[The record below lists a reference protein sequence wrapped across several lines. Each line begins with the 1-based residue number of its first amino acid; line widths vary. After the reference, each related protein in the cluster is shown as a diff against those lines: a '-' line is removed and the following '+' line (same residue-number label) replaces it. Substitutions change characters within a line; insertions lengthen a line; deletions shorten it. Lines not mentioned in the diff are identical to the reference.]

1 MSRPVGLALF
11 CSLVVLAEGCRAAA
25 REEAA
30 PSVRLDAAASSLG
43 RVTRACH
50 LLQGGPAERRAE
62 CCGGGAGSHLE
73 SACVR
78 ELNLAL
84 TLGRIELDDA
94 KVERCSE
101 ASAVAL
107 GGCDWVTPGQPV
119 PPAECEGLTRG
130 RVGLGGTCRSSL
142 ECELSFYCEGSTPSQ
157 GGRCTAPKAAGE
169 SCSVPTDALAGYLF
183 ARDLDRTHPTCA
195 GECSLVSHR
204 CEAPAAMPMPAG
216 EPPPAK
222 ATSAVGKLSGEACLT
237 DFDCRAGGCS
247 GTPGTCGM
255 KCSVSFADMDRFASL
270 PPLALPRRSPR

>member
-1 MSRPVGLALF
+1 MSRPVGFALF
-11 CSLVVLAEGCRAAA
+11 CTLAVLAQGCRGAA

-30 PSVRLDAAASSLG
+30 PGVRLDAAASSLG

-50 LLQGGPAERRAE
+50 VLQGGPAERRAE
-62 CCGGGAGSHLE
+62 CCGGRPSSHLE

-78 ELNLAL
+78 ELSLAL
-84 TLGRIELDDA
+84 SAGRIDLDDA
-94 KVERCSE
+94 KVQRCSE

-107 GGCDWVTPGQPV
+107 SGCDWVTPGQPLP
-119 PPAECEGLTRG
+119 PPACEGLTRG

-142 ECELSFYCEGSTPSQ
+142 ECESPLHCEGSTPSQ

-169 SCSVPTDALAGYLF
+169 PCGVPADALATYFF

-195 GECSLVSHR
+195 GECSLVTHR
-204 CEAPAAMPMPAG
+204 CEAPAAAPMATG
-216 EPPPAK
+216 GPPAT
-222 ATSAVGKLSGEACLT
+222 ASSAASGKLPGEACLT
-237 DFDCRAGGCS
+237 DFDCRVGGCT

-255 KCSVSFADMDRFASL
+255 KCSVSLADMDRFTSL